1 MLARCRARATSA
13 RARAASARAA
23 SEFLFSVE
31 SGDAVLPAAKRD
43 SAVHVDFFEVLVGV
57 DVPDALGLC
66 DDLKTLLRVLVVV
79 FDVFVGVPVDS
90 RAGDDDLRL
99 P

>member
-1 MLARCRARATSA
+1 MLARCRARTTSA

-43 SAVHVDFFEVLVGV
+43 SAVDFFEVLVGV